1 MSENQDEYNYIPPD
15 ATPLMRILIRLLDE
29 NINKE
34 KILKIYQDV
43 TKILKTDDVNKT
55 IEMDGQNLDAL
66 MIALIAKSI
75 EFVKTLLE
83 AGAAVKDYHLEY
95 MENVKMEDAGM
106 EDALMLDTEIDN
118 LLKKYKNQPSL
129 QQGGRRRNQSH
140 RRRKNKK
147 HSRRHGK
154 K

>member
-1 MSENQDEYNYIPPD
+1 MSKNQDEYNYIPPD
-15 ATPLMRILIRLLDE
+15 ATPLMHILIRLLDE
-29 NINKE
+29 TIDE
-34 KILKIYQDV
+34 EQIYNDV
-43 TKILKTDDVNKT
+43 TTILETDDVNKT

-66 MIALIAKSI
+66 MIALFAKSK
-75 EFVKTLLE
+75 EVVQLLLK
-83 AGAAVKDYHLEY
+83 AGAAVKDYHLQY
-95 MENVKMEDAGM
+95 MENARMEG
-106 EDALMLDTEIDN
+106 TELYT
-118 LLKKYKNQPSL
+118 LLKNYKKQQSL